1 MSQREEM
8 IAEVQKQFED
18 EFFKENGFIM
28 NSKQKR
34 AAKKQIEKLV
44 DRRLKSIER
53 LSL

>member
-1 MSQREEM
+1 M

-28 NSKQKR
+28 NSKQKKIM
-34 AAKKQIEKLV
+34 KKQVEKLV
-44 DRRLKSIER
+44 DRKLKSIER

>member
-1 MSQREEM
+1 MTKREEM

-28 NSKQKR
+28 NSKQKKIM
-34 AAKKQIEKLV
+34 KKQAEKLV
-44 DRRLKSIER
+44 DRKIKSIER